1 MASSFSEKDLNF
13 LAELGLSN
21 AEIRVYSAILGHGM
35 LTIGEIS
42 TLTKLDLDVVT
53 TAIADLM
60 AIKMVRPLK
69 GALTRYYAT
78 LPFLHEFII
87 AEKDFL
93 LSLTGLRG
101 QLETIHQVFVQK
113 KKDLIGD
120 VIPKSSKEF
129 SEQMEQILIEPVKTV
144 AISAKETIDQTLS
157 ELEALLSQT
166 MAKDLEN
173 LLAKLAPAVDYV
185 EVLSQTFQQL
195 NAQGETLVSQLL
207 TQYAAKLA
215 AGLKKLR
222 GEFEKYVDQSVNILK
237 KVNEEIEATIEEYIS
252 KTASLLKEHEQTFIR
267 FQTKLEGVLVQGKET
282 LQQIETAFKQ
292 TDHIDERINHFV
304 GEFNVATEKR
314 LESLQKNLRD
324 VLEGLSVF
332 EGVKELTKIRNSIEM
347 TYSELLGI
355 KVDAAPLGDQIKNEI
370 AKSLGELADQIEK
383 TLSQLFSAIDNI
395 EVEKRAKEI
404 AEILSKLESV
414 TASLSGKLR
423 SKAEELMEQASH
435 EKEEITKIIETTLND
450 LKGLSA
456 EYREKIDAEVIR
468 LNENYKA
475 RAEKMKEA
483 ITELIKQFNEKASTE
498 LLRHNQEIIGKH
510 SELSNI
516 FTSVI
521 ETSDQVLHASL
532 ENARSSMIQSL
543 EETVKQIGSLEQQYT
558 KQLEEALLAFLTLF
572 NAKYREIRRIAEK
585 AEEFK
590 FEMYVDT
597 WGVMGIDEAKAV
609 ITDMILRT
617 KRQCTIIL
625 PELMLNLID
634 HVRKKRMIRIELVT
648 DLDPN
653 ADASLITK
661 LKQRG
666 NVTLRQYRKKDFMAC
681 IRDDDEAMIC
691 SFDEK
696 GGVSGI
702 KTIDDNFVA
711 ILRMVIRDTIIRDS
725 KSI

>member
-1 MASSFSEKDLNF
+1 MASSFSEKELDF
-13 LAELGLSN
+13 LAEIGLST

-60 AIKMVRPLK
+60 AIKMVKPLK

-129 SEQMEQILIEPVKTV
+129 SRQMEQILIEPVKTV
-144 AISAKETIDQTLS
+144 AVSAKETIDQTLS
-157 ELEALLSQT
+157 DLEILLSQT
-166 MAKDLEN
+166 MTKDLEE
-173 LLAKLAPAVDYV
+173 LLIKLTPAVDYV

-215 AGLKKLR
+215 AGLKRLR
-222 GEFEKYVDQSVNILK
+222 GEFEKYVDQNMNIFEEAIK
-237 KVNEEIEATIEEYIS
+237 EIEKTIGTYVSETR
-252 KTASLLKEHEQTFIR
+252 KLLEEHEQTFIR
-267 FQTKLEGVLVQGKET
+267 FQTKLEEVLVQGKET
-282 LQQIETAFKQ
+282 LQQIEIAFKQ

-304 GEFNVATEKR
+304 GEFNATTEKR
-314 LESLQKNLRD
+314 LESLQKNLKE

-332 EGVKELTKIRNSIEM
+332 EGVKELTKIRNSVEM

-370 AKSLGELADQIEK
+370 AKSLSELADQIEK
-383 TLSQLFSAIDNI
+383 TLTQLFSAIDSI
-395 EVEKRAKEI
+395 ETEKRAREI
-404 AEILSKLESV
+404 TKILESLEAV
-414 TASLSGKLR
+414 TTSLSSDLKSKTKKLIEK
-423 SKAEELMEQASH
+423 SSI
-435 EKEEITKIIETTLND
+435 EKEEIAKTIETTLDD
-450 LKGLSA
+450 LRSLST
-456 EYREKIDAEVIR
+456 EYRDKIDAEVAR
-468 LNENYKA
+468 LNENYEA
-475 RAEKMKEA
+475 RAQKMKDT
-483 ITELIKQFNEKASTE
+483 ITDLIKQFNEKASKE
-498 LLRHNQEIIGKH
+498 LLKHNQEIIGKH

-516 FTSVI
+516 LTSVI
-521 ETSDQVLHASL
+521 ETSDQILHASL
-532 ENARSSMIQSL
+532 ENARSSMIQAL

-558 KQLEEALLAFLTLF
+558 KQLEEAVLAFLTLF

-590 FEMYVDT
+590 FEMHVDT

-609 ITDMILRT
+609 VTDMILRT

-648 DLDPN
+648 DLDPS
-653 ADASLITK
+653 ADASLISR

-666 NVTLRQYRKKDFMAC
+666 NITLRQYRKKDFMAC

-691 SFDEK
+691 SYDGK
-696 GGVSGI
+696 GNVSGI
-702 KTIDDNFVA
+702 KTTDDNFVA